1 MKDVCRC
8 GVTKDGLFHIC
19 PKCGKMIGNHSLD
32 EWRHIPE

>member
-1 MKDVCRC
+1 MI
-8 GVTKDGLFHIC
+8 FHFGWYDIC